1 MGRVFWSAI
10 VLAAIFAL
18 SLAGLRP
25 PAPVPSN
32 AAPSKFS
39 AVRAAEALRR
49 ILGDDAPHP
58 VGSLQNAAVR
68 DRIVAELTR
77 LGYQPVVQSA
87 FACNEF
93 GVCAMVDNILA
104 RLEGSEPGQAI
115 VLAAHYDSVPAG
127 PGDSDDGTGM
137 AAVIEIARALKSL
150 PVPRHA
156 VIFLIDDG
164 EEAGLLGARAFVG
177 RHPWARE
184 VRAAVNLEARGTSGP
199 SLMFE
204 TGSANNWAVQ
214 LYSRSVRHPAAS
226 SIFYT
231 LYKQLPND
239 TDFTVFKE
247 TGYQGLN
254 FAYVGREPQY
264 HTPLDNSAHV
274 NLTSLQHHGENALPV
289 VVALANSDLA
299 AHSGTEAVY
308 FDVFGRAI
316 VHWEAGKTLRFAI
329 FAALLLAAQIGWMM
343 RTHRLAAQQFFW
355 GMLAF
360 PVTLPATGLA
370 ALLLRRLLGVLGA
383 TPVNWVAH
391 PVAMETAFWSLAVS
405 AGVFHGV
412 LLTRRAGFWGL
423 WSGVWT
429 WWALLSLLIAWQMP
443 GLSYVLLVPAGAAA
457 VAGWPASLL
466 HKDRA
471 VTSGL
476 AALLPLAAAGLV
488 GFAPALLL
496 YDGLGNRAL
505 VPLAMF
511 VGLLMTP
518 AAPLFT
524 DLRENL
530 GLRGLAFLWIPA
542 MATALATFA
551 AVVLPAYSA
560 RAPERVNIE
569 YVQDADS
576 EKSQWLVQ
584 PESGHLPEP
593 LGLAA
598 AFRRSDRGDFR
609 WLERRRGGDPST
621 GYVADAPALQLAA
634 PTFTILESAQT
645 GATRTYRVLLRS
657 ERAAPYAAAL
667 FPPDANV
674 TSVRMEGQPVEP
686 ERLGAGQLFSGWSMY
701 ACATMPSSGV
711 ELIFSLPVGKAV
723 KVSVADQSFGLPP
736 EGAFLANARPL
747 TAAPSQSGD
756 VTIVRRL
763 LEFNP

>member
-1 MGRVFWSAI
+1 MGRIFWSAI

-25 PAPVPSN
+25 PAAVPLN
-32 AAPSKFS
+32 AAPSRFS

-49 ILGDDAPHP
+49 ILGNDAPHP
-58 VGSLQNAAVR
+58 VGSLPNAAVR
-68 DRIVAELTR
+68 DRIVAELTG

-93 GVCAMVDNILA
+93 GVCAMVNNVLA
-104 RLEGSEPGQAI
+104 RLEGSEPGQA
-115 VLAAHYDSVPAG
+115 VLLAAHYDSVPAG

-150 PVPRHA
+150 PAPRHA

-164 EEAGLLGARAFVG
+164 EEAGLLGARAFVD
-177 RHPWARE
+177 RHPWARD

-204 TGSANNWAVQ
+204 TGSTNDWAVQ
-214 LYSRSVRHPAAS
+214 LYARRARHPVAS

-231 LYKQLPND
+231 LYKQLPNN
-239 TDFTVFKE
+239 TDFTVFKAA
-247 TGYQGLN
+247 GYQGLN
-254 FAYVGREPQY
+254 FAYIGREPQY

-274 NLTSLQHHGENALPV
+274 NLASLQHHGENALPV
-289 VVALANSDLA
+289 IVALANSDLA
-299 AHSGTEAVY
+299 AVPGPEAVF
-308 FDVFGRAI
+308 FDVFGRAV

-329 FAALLLAAQIGWMM
+329 LAALLLAAQIGWMM

-355 GMLAF
+355 GLLAF
-360 PVTLPATGLA
+360 PVTLAATGLL
-370 ALLLRRLLGVLGA
+370 ALLLRRLLGVAGA
-383 TPVNWVAH
+383 TPVNWAAH
-391 PVAMETAFWSLAVS
+391 PFSLETAFWSLAVTT
-405 AGVFHGV
+405 GVFHGV
-412 LLTRRAGFWGL
+412 LLTRKAGFWGL
-423 WSGVWT
+423 WSGVWA
-429 WWALLSLLIAWQMP
+429 WWALLSLLIAWLMP

-457 VAGWPASLL
+457 LVGWPASVSRK
-466 HKDRA
+466 HSA
-471 VTSGL
+471 VTSGF
-476 AALLPLAAAGLV
+476 AALLPLAAAALV

-505 VPLAMF
+505 VPLAVF

-518 AAPLFT
+518 AAPLYT

-530 GLRGLAFLWIPA
+530 GLRALAFLWIPA
-542 MATALATFA
+542 VATALATFA

-576 EKSQWLVQ
+576 DKSQWLVQ

-593 LGLAA
+593 LALAA
-598 AFRRSDRGDFR
+598 AFRRSKQGDVL
-609 WLERRRGGDPST
+609 WLERQRSGNPSA
-621 GYVADAPALQLAA
+621 GYVADAPPLHLAP
-634 PTFTILESAQT
+634 PTFTILESTQA

-657 ERAAPYAAAL
+657 ERAASYAAAL
-667 FPPDANV
+667 FPPDADV
-674 TSVRMEGQPVEP
+674 ASVRMEGQPLEP
-686 ERLGAGQLFSGWSMY
+686 DRPGAGQLFSGWSIY
-701 ACATMPSSGV
+701 ACATMPASGV

-756 VTIVRRL
+756 ITIVRRL

>member
-1 MGRVFWSAI
+1 MGWTFWSAI
-10 VLAAIFAL
+10 VLAAVFAL
-18 SLAGLRP
+18 SLLGLRP
-25 PAPVPSN
+25 PAAVSSN
-32 AAPSKFS
+32 AAPSNFS

-58 VGSLQNAAVR
+58 VGTLPNAEVR
-68 DRIVAELTR
+68 GRIVAEFTT

-93 GVCAMVDNILA
+93 GVCAMINNVLA
-104 RLEGSEPGQAI
+104 RLEGSEPGQA
-115 VLAAHYDSVPAG
+115 VLLAAHYDSVPAG

-150 PVPRHA
+150 PSPRHA
-156 VIFLIDDG
+156 VIFLLDDG
-164 EEAGLLGARAFVG
+164 EEAGLLGARAFVE

-184 VRAAVNLEARGTSGP
+184 VRAAVNLEARGTAGP

-204 TGSANNWAVQ
+204 TGSANDWAVQ
-214 LYSRSVRHPAAS
+214 LYSRSALHPVAS

-239 TDFTVFKE
+239 TDFTVFKSA
-247 TGYQGLN
+247 GYQGLN

-274 NLTSLQHHGENALPV
+274 NLASLQHHGENALPV
-289 VVALANSDLA
+289 VVALANSELA
-299 AHSGTEAVY
+299 ATPGPETVY

-316 VHWEAGKTLRFAI
+316 VHWEAGKTLRFSAL
-329 FAALLLAAQIGWMM
+329 AVLLLAAQIGWML
-343 RTHRLAAQQFFW
+343 RTRRLAARQFFW
-355 GMLAF
+355 GLLTF
-360 PVTLPATGLA
+360 PVTLAATGML
-370 ALLLRRLLGVLGA
+370 ALLLRRLLGVAGA
-383 TPVNWVAH
+383 TPVNWAAH
-391 PVAMETAFWSLAVS
+391 PLALETAFWSLAVS
-405 AGVFHGV
+405 TGVFHGV
-412 LLTRRAGFWGL
+412 LLTRRTGFWGL

-429 WWALLSLLIAWQMP
+429 WWALLSLLMAWQMP
-443 GLSYVLLVPAGAAA
+443 GISYVLLVPAGAAA
-457 VAGWPASLL
+457 LAGWPATVSR
-466 HKDRA
+466 KDGA

-518 AAPLFT
+518 AAPLYAS
-524 DLRENL
+524 LRENL
-530 GLRGLAFLWIPA
+530 GLRALAFLWIPA

-560 RAPERVNIE
+560 RAPERVNLE
-569 YVQDADS
+569 YVQESDS
-576 EKSQWLVQ
+576 VKSQWLVQ

-593 LGLAA
+593 LALAA
-598 AFRRSDRGDFR
+598 AFRRSERRDFL
-609 WLERRRGGDPST
+609 WLEGRRSWDPSAA
-621 GYVADAPALQLAA
+621 YVADAPPLHLAP
-634 PTFTILESAQT
+634 PTFTILESMQAGT
-645 GATRTYRVLLRS
+645 MRTYRVLLRS
-657 ERAAPYAAAL
+657 ERAASYAAAL
-667 FPPDANV
+667 FPPDADV
-674 TSVRMEGQPVEP
+674 ASVRMEGQPVEP
-686 ERLGAGQLFSGWSMY
+686 ERPGAGHLFSGWSIY
-701 ACATMPSSGV
+701 ACATMPASGV

-756 VTIVRRL
+756 ITIVHRSF
-763 LEFNP
+763 EFNP